1 MPEEIVRVEWV
12 EGQVFLLRDHFDFP
26 LVMAQ
31 PAGINGADL
40 LPLSI
45 AGCAVWDIMSIL
57 QKQHQD
63 ITSMR
68 ASAESVR
75 EPEPPWRFK
84 RIHLR
89 YIISG
94 HDLNPEMIRRAVE
107 LSETK
112 YCSTLAT
119 LRQALEITSQ
129 VELINQ

>member
-1 MPEEIVRVEWV
+1 LSSEVVHVEWV
-12 EGQVFLLRDHFDFP
+12 KDQVFLLRDHFNFP

-31 PAGINGADL
+31 PAGVNGADL

-45 AGCAVWDIMSIL
+45 AGCAVWDILSIL
-57 QKQHQD
+57 QKQHQN
-63 ITSMR
+63 ITGMR

-75 EPEPPWRFK
+75 ELEPPWRFK

-94 HDLNPEMIRRAVE
+94 HDLNLEMIQRAVM

-129 VELINQ
+129 VELVNQ